1 MPGETTAR
9 KTAQP
14 GARPIGSRRDRRKLQ
29 TRQALLE
36 ATHSLLAARSI
47 DALSVDEIAMQA
59 DVAKGTFYN
68 YFADKDALARELAA
82 DVRARVEAEIN
93 RTNAGVSDPAVRIAR
108 AFCCV
113 LRFGLREP
121 RQATAMMR
129 LFPHATSPSAPIN
142 AGVRGDV
149 VAALAR
155 GRIVAPS
162 EDVAIAYLVGVF
174 TAGLNRVIDLAS
186 APAAAFASELG
197 TILLRGLGITH
208 SQASRIMDA
217 AVKSV
222 LQSS

>member
-1 MPGETTAR
+1 MRIGTQPIPLISTPG
-9 KTAQP
+9 
-14 GARPIGSRRDRRKLQ
+14 RRDRRKLQ

-59 DVAKGTFYN
+59 DVATGTFYN

-82 DVRARVEAEIN
+82 AVRARVDAEIN
-93 RTNAGVSDPAVRIAR
+93 RTNAGVSDPAARR
-108 AFCCV
+108 AFCSCCASAYANRAGYGHDAAV
-113 LRFGLREP
+113 SARDQP
-121 RQATAMMR
+121 R
-129 LFPHATSPSAPIN
+129 HPSTRD
-142 AGVRGDV
+142 RGDV

-186 APAAAFASELG
+186 APAAAFASEPG